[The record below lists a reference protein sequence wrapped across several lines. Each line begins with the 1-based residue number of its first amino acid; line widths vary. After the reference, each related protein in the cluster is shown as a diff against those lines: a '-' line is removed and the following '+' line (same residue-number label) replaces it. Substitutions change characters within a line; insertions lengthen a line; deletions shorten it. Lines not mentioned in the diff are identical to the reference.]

1 MNLDIWLHGRHLAT
15 LTEPGRLE
23 YRLTFTDEALDT
35 FGQRRALLSMSLL
48 TTARPLQTR
57 HVRHF
62 LDGLLPEGQI
72 RSEIARRIGVAEYD
86 VMALLAH
93 VGRECAGAVQ
103 VLEQGATPQ
112 EGRLE
117 PLSDAALAALVA
129 DLPVRDWGESL
140 AQHASLAGM
149 QDKVLVAL
157 TDEGWAWPVDGAMST
172 HIIKPQPLGSPLDTL
187 VLSEHWAM
195 GVASAAGLDVAK
207 TEFTTFGGRDAI
219 VVRRYDR
226 REGRRIHQE
235 DFCQALGLAP
245 NDKYETDLRGPSRF
259 SQIAHVTRNAV
270 VDRGAFRKALLE
282 AAVFNVVIG
291 NGDSHSK
298 NYSLLISP
306 SGDVT
311 LAPLY
316 DVAPTLHLNQSYR
329 NSGQLIGSTVRLD
342 AITGD
347 DLVQE
352 AVSWGMS
359 ADDTADVVVTTVER
373 SVDAIR
379 AAEVPR
385 RLAAA
390 VESLNQFIDRR
401 CVSGALL
408 P

>member
-1 MNLDIWLHGRHLAT
+1 MNLDVWLYGRHIAT

-48 TTARPLQTR
+48 TTSKPLQTR

-72 RSEIARRIGVAEYD
+72 RSEIARRTGVAEYD
-86 VMALLAH
+86 VMALLSH

-103 VLEQGATPQ
+103 VLESGSSPQ
-112 EGRLE
+112 EGRLD

-129 DLPVRDWGESL
+129 DLPIRDWGESL

-149 QDKVLVAL
+149 QDKILVAL
-157 TDEGWAWPVDGAMST
+157 TDDGWAWPAKGAMST

-195 GVASAAGLDVAK
+195 GVAGAAGLDVAK

-219 VVRRYDR
+219 VVTRYDR
-226 REGRRIHQE
+226 HEGGRIHQE

-259 SQIAHVTRNAV
+259 SQIAHVTRNGVA
-270 VDRGAFRKALLE
+270 DRSAFRTALLR

-311 LAPLY
+311 MAPLY

-342 AITGD
+342 AITCA

-352 AVSWGMS
+352 AVSWGMP
-359 ADDTADVVVTTVER
+359 ADDATEVVATTVER
-373 SVDAIR
+373 TVEAVR
-379 AAEVPR
+379 ASDVPGQLVAMVR
-385 RLAAA
+385 
-390 VESLNQFIDRR
+390 SLEAFIDRR
-401 CVSGALL
+401 CVPGALL